1 MENMLNFTHVF
12 FNKTASVRFVA
23 YRALFTNPLQ
33 AAAKLSLVV
42 VLFLVSVATTQAQK
56 DLITTQAGE
65 KIRCRIL
72 DETPT
77 RFIYAY
83 IGPNNK
89 VLRNEIFKNLVSDFK
104 YNYYPSDI
112 LIKGGQKLPDAGGS
126 GKDGPAPRIDTRQT
140 PSSSKSSSE
149 PKRNTRN
156 EKEAK
161 KSEEK
166 QEKALS
172 ETKSP
177 ENNKS
182 DKKAAGN
189 KDEDRVV
196 DNKPAQ
202 KEEAASATKLGRE
215 EPKTEKKETVK
226 TKTPEKKTE
235 KSVEED
241 KKTVAPLATK
251 PEKNDYANFMKLRV
265 GAKGGL
271 GNMLSKITTEDEY
284 SLYREKL
291 LRGYVWGADIS
302 YFLGEHI
309 GIGATFNNFIT
320 QNKAENIDYIGLDGK
335 SAKGNISNRIS
346 TKFVGP
352 ALLFRQ
358 SIDYKTFV
366 VLSAAPG
373 VYFYNDKAKF
383 GETTVNI
390 KGQDYGAAASLGLD
404 FLLGN
409 DISGRDIILSLEA
422 GYNYGN
428 MRSLNYGD
436 GKGAVTLATPINLNR
451 LDFTVGLRFTRYP
464 KYLRN

>member
-1 MENMLNFTHVF
+1 
-12 FNKTASVRFVA
+12 
-23 YRALFTNPLQ
+23 
-33 AAAKLSLVV
+33 
-42 VLFLVSVATTQAQK
+42 
-56 DLITTQAGE
+56 
-65 KIRCRIL
+65 
-72 DETPT
+72 
-77 RFIYAY
+77 
-83 IGPNNK
+83 
-89 VLRNEIFKNLVSDFK
+89 
-104 YNYYPSDI
+104 
-112 LIKGGQKLPDAGGS
+112 LIKGGQKLPEAGGS
-126 GKDGPAPRIDTRQT
+126 GKDEPAPRIDTRQT

-156 EKEAK
+156 EKEPK
-161 KSEEK
+161 KSEERK
-166 QEKALS
+166 EKALS
-172 ETKSP
+172 ESKSP

-196 DNKPAQ
+196 DNRPNQ
-202 KEEAASATKLGRE
+202 KEEAASATKFDKE
-215 EPKTEKKETVK
+215 ETAKA
-226 TKTPEKKTE
+226 KTPEKKIE
-235 KSVEED
+235 KPLEED

-271 GNMLSKITTEDEY
+271 GNLLSKITTEDVF

-291 LRGYVWGADIS
+291 LRGYTWGGDIS

-309 GIGATFNNFIT
+309 GIGATFNNFIA

-335 SAKGNISNRIS
+335 SANGNISNRIS

-373 VYFYNDKAKF
+373 VYFYNDKAKY

-409 DISGRDIILSLEA
+409 DISGRDIILSFEA

-436 GKGAVTLATPINLNR
+436 GKGAVKLATPISLNR
-451 LDFTVGLRFTRYP
+451 VDFTVGLRFTRYP

>member
-1 MENMLNFTHVF
+1 MSLARSA
-12 FNKTASVRFVA
+12 NK
-23 YRALFTNPLQ
+23 ALFKTMFQ
-33 AAAKLSLVV
+33 VAIKLCLVV
-42 VLFLVSVATTQAQK
+42 VLFLVSVNIAQAQK

-83 IGPNNK
+83 IGANNK

-104 YNYYPSDI
+104 YNHYPTDI
-112 LIKGGQKLPDAGGS
+112 IIKGGQKLPDAGGS
-126 GKDGPAPRIDTRQT
+126 GKDEPAPRIDTRQS
-140 PSSSKSSSE
+140 PSNKSSSE
-149 PKRNTRN
+149 PKRSTQKESKKAESKE
-156 EKEAK
+156 EKVADDLKTAETQKTDK
-161 KSEEK
+161 KS
-166 QEKALS
+166 
-172 ETKSP
+172 
-177 ENNKS
+177 
-182 DKKAAGN
+182 AGN
-189 KDEDRVV
+189 KDEQRVV
-196 DNKPAQ
+196 DNKPVE
-202 KEEAASATKLGRE
+202 KEEAIPRE
-215 EPKTEKKETVK
+215 TPKKGDSGKAKKESKSTAKAKPQEKKVETDN
-226 TKTPEKKTE
+226 KK
-235 KSVEED
+235 VEVED
-241 KKTVAPLATK
+241 KKAVAPLATK
-251 PEKNDYANFMKLRV
+251 TEKNDYANFMKLRI

-291 LRGYVWGADIS
+291 LRGYVWGGDIS

-309 GIGATFNNFIT
+309 GIGATFNNFIA
-320 QNKAENIDYIGLDGK
+320 QNKAENIDYVGLDGN
-335 SAKGNISNRIS
+335 SANGNISNRIS

-383 GETTVNI
+383 GETSVNI
-390 KGQDYGAAASLGLD
+390 KGQDYGAAATLGLD

-409 DISGRDIILSLEA
+409 DIIGRDIILSLEA
-422 GYNYGN
+422 GYNYGK

-451 LDFTVGLRFTRYP
+451 LDFTIGLRFTRYP
-464 KYLRN
+464 KYLRLNSY